1 MSENELRRNLPRHVA
16 LHPKVYGMLAGTAV
30 WMVVAC
36 WLVFGAD
43 AYNALQ
49 LAVVTAFALAFLVTP
64 LVLKRLSPAP
74 RGQAE
79 TPFREWLDHDF
90 ETNTGPVPAREAT
103 VMILVAPMAG
113 AVGITGV
120 GFVAW
125 LASVGAL

>member
-16 LHPKVYGMLAGTAV
+16 LHPRVYGMLAGTAV

-64 LVLKRLSPAP
+64 LVLKRL
-74 RGQAE
+74 
-79 TPFREWLDHDF
+79 T
-90 ETNTGPVPAREAT
+90 PARHD
-103 VMILVAPMAG
+103 P
-113 AVGITGV
+113 
-120 GFVAW
+120 
-125 LASVGAL
+125 S